1 MLLSDSGLGCCSIM
15 TAAPRKSG
23 GTFVGWGKESGTVA
37 EGCQSWPGQS
47 LETGSEMRRM
57 DQRKHAA
64 DHALEPVGG
73 HGSALVPHLLPS
85 PGIPV
90 SVCVHVER

>member
-1 MLLSDSGLGCCSIM
+1 M
-15 TAAPRKSG
+15 TVAPRKSG

-37 EGCQSWPGQS
+37 EACLSWPGQS
-47 LETGSEMRRM
+47 LGIGSEMRQT

-64 DHALEPVGG
+64 DHALKPGG
-73 HGSALVPHLLPS
+73 GRWPALVPHLLPN

-90 SVCVHVER
+90 SMCPR